1 MKNRIVL
8 AAAIAALGL
17 LASACRIDVER
28 NDDGSLQ
35 IEAVISEAEIAREID
50 LGMEEEGDVS
60 VDLRN
65 GYALVRAEGPA
76 EWGEGTD
83 VVTFR
88 LDLFVVDGHLGAE
101 VSDAV
106 WNGIDIPRQMVE
118 MWNEALAAELE
129 ASAKEDPDST
139 LVAVEIKNKT
149 LRFEFQV
156 QTEHSNA

>member
-1 MKNRIVL
+1 MKNRIYLIVAL
-8 AAAIAALGL
+8 ATFGL

-28 NDDGSLQ
+28 NEDGTLQ

-50 LGMEEEGDVS
+50 LGMEEEGDVT

-65 GYALVRAEGPA
+65 GYALIRAEGPA
-76 EWGEGTD
+76 EWGDGTD

-88 LDLFVVDGHLGAE
+88 LDLFVVDEHLGAE
-101 VSDAV
+101 VTDAT
-106 WNGIDIPRQMVE
+106 WNGIDIPLEMVA

-156 QTEHSNA
+156 ETEHSKA